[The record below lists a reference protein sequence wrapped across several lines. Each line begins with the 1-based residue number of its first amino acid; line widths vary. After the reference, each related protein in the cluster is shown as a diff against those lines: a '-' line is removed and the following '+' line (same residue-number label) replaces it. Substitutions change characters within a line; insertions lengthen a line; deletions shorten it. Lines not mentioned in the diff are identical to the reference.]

1 MNDGVVNFGGV
12 APNQGLQK
20 TLPRDCQARGA
31 GMRLR
36 VVTLNVWNQQ
46 GDPKRT
52 DLINRELRRLAPD
65 LVSFQ
70 EVIQSPQRRQLEELI
85 DGTGLFETHQTDV
98 LRTVAPHADR
108 FGGSAVATR
117 WPHRVAEVLD
127 LRMSDANDVPWCS
140 LAVTVPLPG
149 EGDLLFIATTTS
161 WRLAAE
167 AARERQVVAL
177 SDLDARHRRA
187 LPSIM
192 AGDFNATPDAAS
204 IRYLRGLQSL
214 GGRSVRYH
222 DAWEVAGEGPGYT
235 WVIDNPNAKSEI
247 GSIVRQPQHRR
258 RVDYVFV
265 GSWDAHPKTTCEI
278 QSAVLGFDR
287 PVDGIWPSDHF
298 GVVVDLDVR
307 TDPVN

>member
-1 MNDGVVNFGGV
+1 
-12 APNQGLQK
+12 
-20 TLPRDCQARGA
+20 
-31 GMRLR
+31 MRLR
-36 VVTLNVWNQQ
+36 IVTLNVWNQQ

-52 DLINRELRRLAPD
+52 DLINRELRRLDPD

-70 EVIQSPQRRQLEELI
+70 EVVHSPECSQLEELI
-85 DGTGLFETHQTDV
+85 DGTGLHGTHQTEL
-98 LRTVAPHADR
+98 LRTTPPHADR

-140 LAVTVPLPG
+140 LAVTVPLPD
-149 EGDLLFIATTTS
+149 EGDLLFIAATTS

-167 AARERQVVAL
+167 SARERQVVAL
-177 SDLDARHRRA
+177 SDLDARHRNA
-187 LPSIM
+187 LPTII

-222 DAWEVAGEGPGYT
+222 DTWEVAGEGPGYT
-235 WVIDNPNAKSEI
+235 WNVDNPSAKSEI
-247 GSIVRQPQHRR
+247 GMIVRQPHHRR

-265 GSWDAHPKTTCEI
+265 GSWDAHPKAACEI
-278 QSAVLGFDR
+278 QAVSLAFDR
-287 PVDGIWPSDHF
+287 PVEGIWASDHF
-298 GVVVDLDVR
+298 DVVADLAIPPSDINPPAR
-307 TDPVN
+307 RGAAIAAAGRRRG